1 MESNERY
8 RVEGLVVG
16 RRRDGKRRYSESG
29 KQALIGLCQQP
40 GASVAAIAVANGL
53 NPNVVRRWLSLAQA
67 GRTFENER
75 AATLLP
81 VMLAA
86 QEPDAE
92 ALSTSGP
99 QRTND
104 AKVARGGG
112 VSHRVFRC
120 DRALHRTARC
130 RDAEADHSRLGRT
143 MILPGLWR
151 DNLDEKRATI

>member
-29 KQALIGLCQQP
+29 KQELIGLCHQP

-53 NPNVVRRWLSLAQA
+53 NPNVVRRWLSLARA
-67 GRTFENER
+67 GQTFENER

-86 QEPDAE
+86 EEPDAE
-92 ALSTSGP
+92 ALSVSRP
-99 QRTND
+99 QRTKTRR
-104 AKVARGGG
+104 ASEV
-112 VSHRVFRC
+112 VEFRIEC
-120 DRALHRTARC
+120 SAATVLFTARL
-130 RDAEADHSRLGRT
+130 DAETLKLITAGLAGR
-143 MILPGLWR
+143 
-151 DNLDEKRATI
+151 